1 MSKTTLV
8 TQQVQLQEWFHMM
21 QESRGR
27 PQQIPLDEWCKENY
41 GISAAGY
48 YYRVRK
54 VKEAYL
60 DQVSEE
66 KLQENLAIV
75 PKELFHENQGVQKNP
90 SKLQTT
96 DSFLDIFQDDL
107 RIRIYENTDEQLL
120 FRVLRNLKNAE

>member
-1 MSKTTLV
+1 MSRSTLV
-8 TQQVQLQEWFHMM
+8 TQKVQLQEWFHMM
-21 QESRGR
+21 QESKGR

-66 KLQENLAIV
+66 QLQNHLAMV
-75 PKELFHENQGVQKNP
+75 PKDL
-90 SKLQTT
+90 LQQEDDIKEERSLHQNTS
-96 DSFLDIFQDDL
+96 SFLDIFQNDL
-107 RIRIYENTDEQLL
+107 RIRIYEDTDEQFLL
-120 FRVLRNLKNAE
+120 KVLRSLDHAQ

>member
-1 MSKTTLV
+1 MSRSTLV
-8 TQQVQLQEWFHMM
+8 TQKVQLQEWFHMM
-21 QESRGR
+21 QESKER

-66 KLQENLAIV
+66 QLQNHLAMV
-75 PKELFHENQGVQKNP
+75 PKDL
-90 SKLQTT
+90 LQQEEDIKKERSLHQDTS
-96 DSFLDIFQDDL
+96 SFLDIFQNDL
-107 RIRIYENTDEQLL
+107 RIRIYEDTDEQLL
-120 FRVLRNLKNAE
+120 LKVLRSLDHAQ

>member
-8 TQQVQLQEWFHMM
+8 TQQVQLQEWFQMM
-21 QESRGR
+21 KESKGR

-66 KLQENLAIV
+66 KHQENLAIV
-75 PKELFHENQGVQKNP
+75 PKELFHEIRVYKKIHQNFKPQIL
-90 SKLQTT
+90 SLI
-96 DSFLDIFQDDL
+96 SFRMIFAFVSMK
-107 RIRIYENTDEQLL
+107 IRTNN
-120 FRVLRNLKNAE
+120 FFSVC

>member
-1 MSKTTLV
+1 
-8 TQQVQLQEWFHMM
+8 MM
-21 QESRGR
+21 QESKGR

-66 KLQENLAIV
+66 QLQNHLAMV
-75 PKELFHENQGVQKNP
+75 PKDL
-90 SKLQTT
+90 LQQEDDIKEERSLYQNTS
-96 DSFLDIFQDDL
+96 SFLDIFQNDL
-107 RIRIYENTDEQLL
+107 RIRICEDTDEQLL
-120 FRVLRNLKNAE
+120 LKVLRSLDHIVVQLSRQKSKTFIMN

>member
-1 MSKTTLV
+1 MSRSTLV
-8 TQQVQLQEWFHMM
+8 TQKVQLQEWFHMM
-21 QESRGR
+21 QESKGR

-66 KLQENLAIV
+66 QLQNHLAMV
-75 PKELFHENQGVQKNP
+75 PKDL
-90 SKLQTT
+90 LQQEEDLTKEKPLHQDT
-96 DSFLDIFQDDL
+96 SSFLDIFQNDL
-107 RIRIYENTDEQLL
+107 RIRIYEDTDEQLL
-120 FRVLRNLKNAE
+120 LKVLRSLDHAQ